1 MALIERGK
9 WAFGRL
15 GPLVEEIWLASRL
28 LTRACCLVNRFLNAS
43 NRGLSTVPRTS
54 SSSSFAKT
62 VEESNRQI
70 VENDTD
76 TLGLGKVNVSKFAHA
91 GGEID
96 CGPALGDFH
105 LAPRPMDVDEH
116 EQIGCS
122 ITSIFAIVPLE
133 LARLGRDRRANLA
146 DELGRALVEAN
157 HWPVRMLAQAPLP
170 DTSSVLPGAR
180 AGAPAGAAARQAGLP

>member
-1 MALIERGK
+1 MAHFGAGLFGCEHPFDASPGRIALLLPGGGLGGQLFDTVDAAIKALGRQHADLDLHHVQPTGMLGDIVEFQSAQHPSGLLSRER
-9 WAFGRL
+9 
-15 GPLVEEIWLASRL
+15 LVE
-28 LTRACCLVNRFLNAS
+28 RAGRVD
-43 NRGLSTVPRTS
+43 
-54 SSSSFAKT
+54 
-62 VEESNRQI
+62 RQI

-122 ITSIFAIVPLE
+122 ITSIFAIVALK

-146 DELGRALVEAN
+146 DELGRALEQTTGRLGSGDSA
-157 HWPVRMLAQAPLP
+157 
-170 DTSSVLPGAR
+170 
-180 AGAPAGAAARQAGLP
+180 

>member
-1 MALIERGK
+1 MSGFRPCQESGTRSGIIRPANRWQSAATFQKCSTCEHITSCRGAIKALGRQHADLDLHHVQPTGMLGDIVEFQSAQHPSGLLSRER
-9 WAFGRL
+9 
-15 GPLVEEIWLASRL
+15 LVE
-28 LTRACCLVNRFLNAS
+28 RAGRV
-43 NRGLSTVPRTS
+43 G
-54 SSSSFAKT
+54 
-62 VEESNRQI
+62 RQI

-122 ITSIFAIVPLE
+122 ITSIFAN
-133 LARLGRDRRANLA
+133 R
-146 DELGRALVEAN
+146 
-157 HWPVRMLAQAPLP
+157 
-170 DTSSVLPGAR
+170 TAR
-180 AGAPAGAAARQAGLP
+180 AGPAWPGSACEPRR